1 MNLWFEKGNWDPAV
15 FKQQGTVKTYSK
27 GTCLF
32 LQNQI
37 LTDVYFILSGRV
49 RGYLLSPSGE
59 ERHLFVVGTNS
70 IIGECN
76 VWSLGTYVYCAAA
89 STDVEIIRVPKLLFQ
104 EIVSSTPGLL
114 ELALQSMSQ
123 KQNALI
129 IQTQLMSFSSI
140 EERVV
145 FVLRQLAET
154 FGVRSG
160 KEILISIPFTHQEL
174 SQVVGASRVSVS
186 NVMLSLQEKGVI
198 SKFNKQYL
206 IHSIA
211 SLQLFTL

>member
-15 FKQQGTVKTYSK
+15 FKQHGTLKTYVK

-32 LQNQI
+32 LQNET
-37 LTDVYFILSGRV
+37 LTDIYFILSGRV

-76 VWSLGTYVYCAAA
+76 AWSLGTYVYSAAA
-89 STDVEIIRVPKLLFQ
+89 STDVEIIRIPRLLFQ
-104 EIVSSTPGLL
+104 EIVSSTPGLF

-129 IQTQLMSFSSI
+129 IQTQLMSFSRI

-145 FVLRQLAET
+145 FVLLQLTET
-154 FGVRSG
+154 FGEHRG
-160 KEILISIPFTHQEL
+160 DDILITIPFTHQEL

-186 NVMLSLQEKGVI
+186 NVMLSLQEKGII

-206 IHSIA
+206 IHSVA
-211 SLQLFTL
+211 GLQLFTL